1 MKIASITIENLFGF
15 LTHKIPLNHE
25 DGITLIHGT
34 NGCGKTTLLKLIHAV
49 FTGDFATLNSV
60 TFDNIIIKYTNDV
73 ELTIKKSLTDS
84 TSKTDLREIDDKHT
98 PIAKI
103 SFYRS
108 DLPEQEYTV
117 DSSHFTTE
125 IAKLRPSLFEQ
136 EIPELSR
143 VESDDEWHEMPN
155 NELSPRQ
162 VIRRYELM
170 QSRRFKKPK
179 WLQELL
185 ENIQVHFVRT
195 QRLIQLSKTG
205 QSARDAVEIY
215 SNEICEI
222 IAKKL
227 AEYFEISQDRSFIE
241 QLFNKK
247 IPESVSETELRQRY
261 NEMEDRLKK
270 LMDVGLLDEET
281 HIPLPNTE
289 LESLEKKVLW
299 LYLEDV
305 NQKLNRVNELQERI
319 ETFMG
324 IIAPKLRNKK
334 FRIDRN
340 NGFIFEKTNG
350 NPGKLEP
357 AALSSG
363 EQHQLVLF
371 YELIFKSE
379 DNPLFLIDEPEI
391 SLHIE
396 WQRQFLQDISKIT
409 NLGGYTFVIATH
421 SPHIIHNRR
430 DLAVAL
436 EGGLLGGE
444 NN

>member
-1 MKIASITIENLFGF
+1 M
-15 LTHKIPLNHE
+15 
-25 DGITLIHGT
+25 
-34 NGCGKTTLLKLIHAV
+34 
-49 FTGDFATLNSV
+49 
-60 TFDNIIIKYTNDV
+60 
-73 ELTIKKSLTDS
+73 
-84 TSKTDLREIDDKHT
+84 
-98 PIAKI
+98 
-103 SFYRS
+103 
-108 DLPEQEYTV
+108 
-117 DSSHFTTE
+117 
-125 IAKLRPSLFEQ
+125 
-136 EIPELSR
+136 
-143 VESDDEWHEMPN
+143 
-155 NELSPRQ
+155 
-162 VIRRYELM
+162 
-170 QSRRFKKPK
+170 
-179 WLQELL
+179 
-185 ENIQVHFVRT
+185 
-195 QRLIQLSKTG
+195 
-205 QSARDAVEIY
+205 
-215 SNEICEI
+215 
-222 IAKKL
+222 
-227 AEYFEISQDRSFIE
+227 
-241 QLFNKK
+241 
-247 IPESVSETELRQRY
+247 
-261 NEMEDRLKK
+261 
-270 LMDVGLLDEET
+270 
-281 HIPLPNTE
+281 
-289 LESLEKKVLW
+289 
-299 LYLEDV
+299 
-305 NQKLNRVNELQERI
+305 NELQERI